1 MENHEHLRVK
11 SPMSTEFIQHK
22 MVRATF
28 TRDNGLTKE
37 SGIGEIM
44 VSENSE
50 GLSLVWIQFL
60 TDSFNNSVSY
70 IKIYLDKKGIES
82 LKKVDSQKY
91 DFEINSLIYSSD

>member
-37 SGIGEIM
+37 SGIGDNNGVREFRRI
-44 VSENSE
+44 E
-50 GLSLVWIQFL
+50 LSL
-60 TDSFNNSVSY
+60 DSVSNR
-70 IKIYLDKKGIES
+70 L
-82 LKKVDSQKY
+82 
-91 DFEINSLIYSSD
+91 F